1 MATTLYP
8 GIPFS
13 PQAALTD
20 NIGAADTIIEV
31 SDASAFPPAPNLAT
45 IGTDEGG
52 ETILYTAK
60 TETALSGCRR
70 GVEGTA
76 RAWTAGEL
84 IGRNFTA
91 KDHSDLIAALSET
104 RSAAASAA
112 DAATE
117 AVEAAK
123 DAQGAARAAQ
133 EAAGAAEGKAA
144 KAAETAGEA
153 LQDAQ
158 QARKDAQT
166 AADAAATAQ
175 GAAETAQEE
184 ASAAR
189 EAAERALPITGGTIT
204 GDVTIG
210 GSSPSLTLGDG
221 SGYPGLQFESLAKEG
236 LRLQADSHGVRLFAT
251 TKTADIDSAGLF
263 SRLAGIDTPVQQ
275 FDAANKKYVDER
287 ADAVQTAV
295 NAKAPKESPVFTGS
309 VSLGRTPGT
318 GDGDASFAVGYS
330 VVAEG
335 SYSHAEGCGS
345 VARGDSSH
353 AEGYFTFCDCTYG
366 GHAEGNGA
374 IAAPTEI
381 YFKMKSYS
389 GRVLS
394 VDTEHVSFK
403 SSRLAKI
410 TAGMKIY
417 LWNDYYANKRAV
429 VYEIASIDTT
439 SATITLRNDLPAS
452 NYEVRHA
459 VVPEIRNTKKYY
471 PGHAE
476 GLSACALESYSHA
489 EGNGAYALGVSSHA
503 EGNGTKAS
511 GANSHA
517 EGNGS
522 AASGSN
528 SHAEGSG
535 SAASGSNS
543 HAEGSGSVASG
554 NYGSHA
560 EGNKTEASG
569 GDAHAEG
576 DGTKAM
582 GENSHAGG
590 SYTIARAKNQTAIG
604 AYNVEYTG
612 QEHTFIIGK
621 GSSNTARANCFRV
634 THTGTYGAGSYNAS
648 GADYAELFEW
658 ADGNPGGTD
667 RVGRFVTLQG
677 DKLRLAGP
685 DDDFVLG
692 IISGSPSVVGDVHDD
707 QWQGMYLYDVYGR
720 PLWEDVEIPAE
731 TAEEPDP
738 ENPEKTV
745 SRVIHPAHMERR
757 QKLNPDYDGSQEYRP
772 RTERPE
778 WDAVGMLGKLVA
790 LDDGT
795 CQVDGWC
802 AAGEGGI
809 ATRSENKTRYRVM
822 ARLDERHIR
831 VLVLA

>member
-1 MATTLYP
+1 MSTKLYP

-70 GVEGTA
+70 GVEGVA
-76 RAWTAGEL
+76 KAWMAGEP

-91 KDHSDLIAALSET
+91 KDHADLIAAVLEAG
-104 RSAAASAA
+104 AAATAA
-112 DAATE
+112 GA
-117 AVEAAK
+117 
-123 DAQGAARAAQ
+123 AARAAQ
-133 EAAGAAEGKAA
+133 KAASTAEGKAA
-144 KAAETAGEA
+144 EAAETAA
-153 LQDAQ
+153 TKQDALLGQPGQVVVFNADGKPEAQDPPDTGVTSFKGRTGAVTPQAGDYSAQ
-158 QARKDAQT
+158 QV
-166 AADAAATAQ
+166 
-175 GAAETAQEE
+175 G
-184 ASAAR
+184 
-189 EAAERALPITGGTIT
+189 ALPITGGTVT

-251 TKTADIDSAGLF
+251 TKTANIDGAGSF
-263 SRLAGIDTPVQQ
+263 SRLAGVDTPVQQ

-287 ADAVQTAV
+287 VDAVQTAV

-309 VSLGRTPGT
+309 ISLGRTPGT
-318 GDGDASFAVGYS
+318 EDGDGSFAVGYS

-417 LWNDYYANKRAV
+417 LWNDYYANKRV
-429 VYEIASIDTT
+429 GVYEIVSIDTT

-471 PGHAE
+471 PSHAE

-489 EGNGAYALGVSSHA
+489 EGQGAYALGASSHA

-511 GANSHA
+511 GASSHAEGNGSAASGSNSHA

-535 SAASGSNS
+535 T
-543 HAEGSGSVASG
+543 VASG

-634 THTGTYGAGSYNAS
+634 THTGTYGAGAYNAS

-738 ENPEKTV
+738 ENPEKTI